1 MQYTAPSL
9 SFEKHGPDQTSRDDL
24 HNQFMLLT
32 VVAHTYFKHFMKIF
46 INFAPF
52 STDVCLCAHMRLA
65 IGLLATTHLLGPC
78 QCIGWAGE
86 RLVDRD
92 VYLVFSRKQTV
103 DTPLA
108 TRMLRLEG
116 EQVRTSWRSY
126 HPLIGISKWF
136 RHMLPRENTVKLYI
150 SL

>member
-1 MQYTAPSL
+1 MAPSL
-9 SFEKHGPDQTSRDDL
+9 SFEKQGPDQISRDDL
-24 HNQFMLLT
+24 HKQFMLLT

-52 STDVCLCAHMRLA
+52 STDVCVCAHMRLA
-65 IGLLATTHLLGPC
+65 IGLLATTHLLGPY

-103 DTPLA
+103 LA
-108 TRMLRLEG
+108 MRSFG
-116 EQVRTSWRSY
+116 EFCLAFEPPGCSVWRGNKSEQADVVT
-126 HPLIGISKWF
+126 HPLIGISK
-136 RHMLPRENTVKLYI
+136 
-150 SL
+150 